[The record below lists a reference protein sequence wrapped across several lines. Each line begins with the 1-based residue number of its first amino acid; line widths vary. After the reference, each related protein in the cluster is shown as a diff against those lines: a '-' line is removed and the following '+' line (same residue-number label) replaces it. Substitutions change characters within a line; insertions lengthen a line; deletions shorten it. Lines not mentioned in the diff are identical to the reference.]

1 MTRNV
6 PCRSAI
12 AALGTLTKFAAEVL
26 ASMIPTV

>member
-6 PCRSAI
+6 SRRSAI
-12 AALGTLTKFAAEVL
+12 AVLGTLTKFAAEVL